1 MALTQAFA
9 PSGNTTNVAI
19 SNTSANVQFNTTAG
33 GASGFGGGYQ
43 VRLHNSSSQT
53 VFVAFGQGSTTTASV
68 STGLPL
74 PPGDVEVFTVP
85 FQTAYVAVIA
95 AAAGGTLY
103 ATVGEGV

>member
-9 PSGNTTNVAI
+9 PFGNTANVAI
-19 SNTSANVQFNTTAG
+19 SNTSANVQFNTQTG

-43 VRLHNSSSQT
+43 VRLYNNSSST
-53 VFVAFGQGSTTTASV
+53 VFVAFGSASTVTASV
-68 STGLPL
+68 SVGLPMA
-74 PPGDVEVFTVP
+74 PSSVEVFTVP

-103 ATVGEGV
+103 ATPGEGV